1 MPMLLN
7 GTLVHGVNNK
17 YMNTFNENIKPQ
29 GKIRIITTKAGTGEV
44 LRVSDWYS
52 NLVMLGTNTGR
63 TLVLQRLAS
72 INTYSLNL
80 THADMGTGTNS
91 PATSDTTLQTP
102 IARAA
107 VAIGSVSGAVATL
120 QFFFSDAVLTNGTY
134 NEFGSF
140 VDGTASVS
148 TGKIFNR
155 ALFGV
160 AYTKGTGEDTTIEL
174 QITLN

>member
-1 MPMLLN
+1 
-7 GTLVHGVNNK
+7 
-17 YMNTFNENIKPQ
+17 MNTFNEQMKPQ
-29 GKIRIITTKAGTGEV
+29 GKIRAITYKAGTKEI
-44 LRVSDWYS
+44 LRTTEWYS

-80 THADMGTGTNS
+80 THADVGTGTNS
-91 PATSDTTLQTP
+91 PATSNTALQTP
-102 IARAA
+102 VARAA
-107 VAIGSVSGAVATL
+107 VATGAVSGAVATL
-120 QFFFSDAVLTNGTY
+120 QFFFSDAVLANGTY
-134 NEFGSF
+134 NEFASF
-140 VDGTASVS
+140 VDGSASVS

>member
-1 MPMLLN
+1 
-7 GTLVHGVNNK
+7 
-17 YMNTFNENIKPQ
+17 MNTLNENMKPQ
-29 GKIRIITTKAGTGEV
+29 GKIRVITTRKGTGKV

-52 NLVMLGTNTGR
+52 NLVMLGVHTGR
-63 TLVLQRLAS
+63 TLILERLAS

-91 PATSDTTLQTP
+91 PSTSDTSLQTP

-107 VAIGSVSGAVATL
+107 VATGSVSGSLATL
-120 QFFFSDAVLTNGTY
+120 QFFFSDVVLTNGTY
-134 NEFGSF
+134 NEFASF

-155 ALFGV
+155 AMFGV
-160 AYTKGTGEDTTIEL
+160 PYAKGTGEDTTIEL

>member
-1 MPMLLN
+1 M
-7 GTLVHGVNNK
+7 NK
-17 YMNTFNENIKPQ
+17 FNENIKPQ
-29 GKIRIITTKAGTGEV
+29 GKIRIITTRAGTKEV
-44 LRVSDWYS
+44 LRVSDWSS
-52 NLVMLGTNTGR
+52 NLVMLGVHTGR
-63 TLVLQRLAS
+63 TLILERLAG
-72 INTYSLNL
+72 INTYTLNL

-91 PATSDTTLQTP
+91 PATSDTALQTP
-102 IARAA
+102 VARAA

-134 NEFGSF
+134 NEFASF
-140 VDGTASVS
+140 VDGNASVS

-155 ALFGV
+155 AIFGV

>member
-1 MPMLLN
+1 
-7 GTLVHGVNNK
+7 
-17 YMNTFNENIKPQ
+17 MNTFNENIKPQ
-29 GKIRIITTKAGTGEV
+29 GKIRIITTKVGTKKV
-44 LRVSDWYS
+44 LRVSDWSS
-52 NLVMLGTNTGR
+52 NLVMLGVHTGR
-63 TLVLQRLAS
+63 TLILERLAS
-72 INTYSLNL
+72 INTYTLNL

-91 PATSDTTLQTP
+91 PATSDTALQTP
-102 IARAA
+102 VARAA

-134 NEFGSF
+134 NEFASF

-155 ALFGV
+155 AIFGV
-160 AYTKGTGEDTTIEL
+160 PYTKGTGEDTTIEL